1 MGVFSGSGLFLALAS
16 DRCLCPFFIRGKRTT
31 CTLSDVDSQKGCL
44 EEMAGVCPQDARSFF
59 MTLPSM
65 AIRSTDETW
74 HIENSNLDKSIR
86 VQCHVYGVGM
96 KPLSL
101 VGLKFTAAVTTYV
114 QHMIGNWH
122 NKMKC
127 TYVIIIATT

>member
-31 CTLSDVDSQKGCL
+31 CTLSDVDSQKVCL

-74 HIENSNLDKSIR
+74 HIENSNLDKNQYAYN
-86 VQCHVYGVGM
+86 VMY
-96 KPLSL
+96 
-101 VGLKFTAAVTTYV
+101 TAPSA
-114 QHMIGNWH
+114 
-122 NKMKC
+122 
-127 TYVIIIATT
+127 